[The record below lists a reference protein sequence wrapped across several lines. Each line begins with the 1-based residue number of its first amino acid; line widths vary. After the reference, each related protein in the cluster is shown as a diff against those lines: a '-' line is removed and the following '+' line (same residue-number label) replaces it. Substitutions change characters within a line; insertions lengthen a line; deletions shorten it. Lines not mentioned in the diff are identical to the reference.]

1 MSTQPSFLL
10 VSRSGRGDHIVTV
23 SLDRPQAMNAIS
35 TAFAAQLADVTR
47 ELSADRTVRVVI
59 LGSTSAKAFCVGA
72 DLKERQHM
80 SEADLMAHRAISRGG
95 YRGVLD
101 LPMPTIAAIEG
112 YALGG
117 GLELALA
124 CDLVVAGRGSTVAL
138 PEVSVGLIP
147 GGGGTQLLT
156 RKVGWSRAASMIF
169 TAERLDTATAAARGV
184 IDYVTPTGGAAQ
196 RAMELAEAIA
206 ANSPTSVRNA
216 KAAMRAGLDVG
227 LMSGLEIEDA
237 QWRATAKDEDR
248 REGIAAFN
256 EKRSPKWHTLVAE
269 RD

>member
-1 MSTQPSFLL
+1 MSTQPSFLR
-10 VSRSGRGDHIVTV
+10 VTRSGAGDHIVTV
-23 SLDRPQAMNAIS
+23 ALDRPEAMNAIS
-35 TAFAAQLADVTR
+35 TAFAVQLVDVTR
-47 ELSADRTVRVVI
+47 ELSPDPTVRVVV
-59 LGSTSAKAFCVGA
+59 LRSTSAKAFCVGA

-80 SEADLMAHRAISRGG
+80 SESDLMAHREISRRG
-95 YRGVLD
+95 YRGMLD

-124 CDLVVAGRGSTVAL
+124 CDLIVAGQGSTVAL

-169 TAERLDTATAAARGV
+169 TAERFDTDTALVRGV
-184 IDYVTPTGGAAQ
+184 IDYATPAGGADQ
-196 RAMELAEAIA
+196 RATELAEAIA
-206 ANSPTSVRNA
+206 QNSPTSVRNA
-216 KAAMRAGLDVG
+216 KAAMRAGLDVD
-227 LMSGLEIEDA
+227 LMAGLEIEDD
-237 QWRATAKDEDR
+237 QWRATARNEDR
-248 REGIAAFN
+248 REGITAFN
-256 EKRSPKWHTLVAE
+256 EKRSPTWHPLAAE

>member
-1 MSTQPSFLL
+1 MSTQPSFLR
-10 VSRSGRGDHIVTV
+10 VSRTGPGDHIVTV
-23 SLDRPQAMNAIS
+23 ALDRPEAMNAIS

-47 ELSADRTVRVVI
+47 ELSADPTVRVVI
-59 LGSTSAKAFCVGA
+59 LASTTTKAFCVGA

-80 SEADLMAHRAISRGG
+80 SESDLMAHREISRGG

-101 LPMPTIAAIEG
+101 LPMPAIAAIEG

-117 GLELALA
+117 GLELALS
-124 CDLVVAGRGSTVAL
+124 CDLVVAGQGSTFAL

-169 TAERLDTATAAARGV
+169 TADRLDTDTAAARGV
-184 IDYVTPTGGAAQ
+184 IDYVTPTGGAEQ
-196 RAMELAEAIA
+196 GAMEVAELIA
-206 ANSPTSVRNA
+206 QNSPTSVRNA
-216 KAAMRAGLDVG
+216 KAAMRAGLDVD

-237 QWRATAKDEDR
+237 QWRATAKNEDR
-248 REGIAAFN
+248 QEGIAAFN
-256 EKRSPKWHTLVAE
+256 EKRSATWHTFAAE